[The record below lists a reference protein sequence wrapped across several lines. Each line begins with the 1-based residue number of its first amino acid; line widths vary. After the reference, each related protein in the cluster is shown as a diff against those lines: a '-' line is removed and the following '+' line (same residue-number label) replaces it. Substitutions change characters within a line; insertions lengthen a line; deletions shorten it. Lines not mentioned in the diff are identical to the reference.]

1 MDDNQI
7 IREAVEYI
15 NNDLTQKE
23 TAAKLGISRRTLQI
37 HLKKLGGID
46 SLLYNLVL
54 VKEKNNV
61 KKGRIKGGKI
71 GKAKPRYTIDEAN
84 MIAKGM
90 LEGSLTYEEASK
102 KYGIPKS
109 TIYDMVHSDY
119 VSNDDKFM
127 LDVLGISNNTNKN
140 GMGR

>member
-1 MDDNQI
+1 
-7 IREAVEYI
+7 
-15 NNDLTQKE
+15 
-23 TAAKLGISRRTLQI
+23 
-37 HLKKLGGID
+37 
-46 SLLYNLVL
+46 
-54 VKEKNNV
+54 
-61 KKGRIKGGKI
+61 
-71 GKAKPRYTIDEAN
+71 

-102 KYGIPKS
+102 KYGISKS

-127 LDVLGISNNTNKN
+127 LDVLGISNNINKN